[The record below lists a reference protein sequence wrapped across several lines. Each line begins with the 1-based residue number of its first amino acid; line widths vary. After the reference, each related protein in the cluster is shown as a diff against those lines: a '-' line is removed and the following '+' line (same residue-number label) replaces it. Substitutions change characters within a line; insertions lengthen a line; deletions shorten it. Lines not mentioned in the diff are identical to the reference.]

1 MEKNCKLSTWTFCWW
16 KIKHQTIFKF
26 VHPTISRSQT
36 SKIKLKSKVC
46 KFNYAF
52 FPELWSDI
60 LHTKV
65 WFGNKFT
72 SHIIFFLS
80 ECSNGKKFLYFCKVD
95 FILWAQ
101 RKLGLIKIDSTFIG
115 SLVNMP
121 AFSNQ
126 NLNVNSFN
134 RGRILEVT

>member
-72 SHIIFFLS
+72 SHMIFSLIRNVQKGKKKIFFSMLIS
-80 ECSNGKKFLYFCKVD
+80 SFEH
-95 FILWAQ
+95 
-101 RKLGLIKIDSTFIG
+101 KLGLFKINSTFIG

-126 NLNVNSFN
+126 TLNVNSFN
-134 RGRILEVT
+134 RGRILEIT